1 MNFNRLRELGNAAF
15 KSARD
20 KKALELYS
28 EALAQADRKGSE
40 NAYPLALANRS
51 AVHVRLGGERSIC
64 SALLDI
70 GRALEAGH
78 PSPLK
83 LLERK
88 CACLEGLGHFSEV
101 IF

>member
-1 MNFNRLRELGNAAF
+1 ML
-15 KSARD
+15 
-20 KKALELYS
+20 
-28 EALAQADRKGSE
+28 
-40 NAYPLALANRS
+40 
-51 AVHVRLGGERSIC
+51 VRLGGELSIR

-101 IF
+101 IFKIYIIFFLIKLLMVLHSEPL

>member
-1 MNFNRLRELGNAAF
+1 ML
-15 KSARD
+15 
-20 KKALELYS
+20 
-28 EALAQADRKGSE
+28 
-40 NAYPLALANRS
+40 
-51 AVHVRLGGERSIC
+51 VRLGGELSIR

-101 IF
+101 IKKYHNSY